1 MLFRAFLNIKR
12 KLAVDYHI
20 LRFHSQ
26 SQILELNST
35 APQKSTASA
44 TAFHLNSHT
53 IQRLE
58 KLKIALYNTLQVKV

>member
-1 MLFRAFLNIKR
+1 MLFCESLNIYQ

-26 SQILELNST
+26 SQTLELNST
-35 APQKSTASA
+35 APQESIASA
-44 TAFHLNSHT
+44 IAFHLNSHT

-58 KLKIALYNTLQVKV
+58 KLKIALHNTLQVKV